1 LRLVTYDGG
10 FGRVTGDE
18 VVPMGTDLVAYLSDG
33 AVVEGPARRLDGIR
47 LLPPIPAPGK
57 IIGVGL
63 NYRQHAIETGA
74 PIPPEPPLFAKFAN
88 SLVADGDPIR
98 VPAATAQPDWEAELG
113 VVIGRTASRVTVD
126 EALDHVGGYLCLN
139 DVSARDLQ
147 VRTGQW
153 MRGKAIDTF
162 LPAGPWLT
170 TPDEVP
176 DPQALRIRSLVNGE
190 VMQDSTTADMIWSV
204 AELVSFLSQVMTLA
218 PGDVIATGT
227 PPGVGSARTPPR
239 WLQDG
244 DEVTIEIERLG
255 SLANRVERDGDD
267 GARESATA

>member
-1 LRLVTYDGG
+1 VRLISFEGG
-10 FGRVTGDE
+10 FGRLTGTD
-18 VVPMGTDLVAYLSDG
+18 VVPMGADVVAYLSDG
-33 AVVEGPARRLDGIR
+33 TVAEGPPITLESVR
-47 LLPPIPAPGK
+47 LLPPVPGPGK

-63 NYRQHAIETGA
+63 NYRQHALETGA
-74 PIPPEPPLFAKFAN
+74 PIPAEPPLFAKFAN
-88 SLVADGDPIR
+88 SLVADGEPIR
-98 VPAATAQPDWEAELG
+98 VPAATAEPDWEAELG
-113 VVIGRTASRVTVD
+113 VVIGRVASQVPVKD
-126 EALDHVGGYLCLN
+126 ALAHVGGYLCLN

-153 MRGKAIDTF
+153 MHGKAIDTF

-170 TPDEVP
+170 TADEVP

-190 VMQDSTTADMIWSV
+190 LMQDSTTADMIWSV

-218 PGDVIATGT
+218 PGDLIATGT
-227 PPGVGSARTPPR
+227 PPGVGSARLPPR

-255 SLANRVERDGDD
+255 SLTNPVVRAAAAVR
-267 GARESATA
+267 A

>member
-1 LRLVTYDGG
+1 LRLISYEGG
-10 FGRVTGDE
+10 FGRVTDGE
-18 VVPMGTDLVAYLSDG
+18 VVPMGADLVDYLAGGDADDG
-33 AVVEGPARRLDGIR
+33 PPRPLDSVR
-47 LLPPIPAPGK
+47 LLPPVPAPGK

-63 NYRQHAIETGA
+63 NYRQHAIETGS
-74 PIPPEPPLFAKFAN
+74 PIPAEPPLFAKFAS
-88 SLVADGDPIR
+88 SLVADGEAIR
-98 VPAATAQPDWEAELG
+98 VPDATAQPDWEAELG
-113 VVIGRTASRVTVD
+113 VVIGGRASRVAAGD
-126 EALDHVGGYLCLN
+126 ALAHVGGYLCLN

-170 TPDEVP
+170 TADEVP
-176 DPQALRIRSLVNGE
+176 DPQALRLRSLINGE
-190 VMQDSTTADMIWSV
+190 VMQDSNTADMIWGV
-204 AELVSFLSQVMTLA
+204 AELVAFLSEVMTLE

-244 DEVTIEIERLG
+244 DEVTIEVEGLG
-255 SLANRVERDGDD
+255 SITNPVVRSNGR
-267 GARESATA
+267 